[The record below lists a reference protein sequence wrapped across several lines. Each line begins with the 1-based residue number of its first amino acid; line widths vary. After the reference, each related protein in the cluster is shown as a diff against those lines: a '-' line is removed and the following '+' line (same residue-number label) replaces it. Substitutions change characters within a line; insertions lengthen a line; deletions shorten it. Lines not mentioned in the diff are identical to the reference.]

1 MTTKAT
7 QIIITDDSEQDRES
21 GDEQHVFYVFAADD
35 EGDTVGY
42 VQTLGSER
50 GATEYARAWA
60 RNLGVPF
67 GWD

>member
-7 QIIITDDSEQDRES
+7 QIIINDESEQDYES
-21 GDEQHVFYVFAADD
+21 GDEQHVFYVFTADD
-35 EGDTVGY
+35 DGDAIGR
-42 VQTLGSER
+42 VQTLRSEQ

-60 RNLGVPF
+60 RNLAVPY